1 MVSPELSLNISKTLL
16 SILLKSSFPLISI
29 AFFIYSSKNGY
40 LARISLKVIA
50 LTIVVVGSIGLSVE
64 FVMFDVPFVSAA
76 ISSIIF
82 VDLM

>member
-1 MVSPELSLNISKTLL
+1 
-16 SILLKSSFPLISI
+16 
-29 AFFIYSSKNGY
+29 
-40 LARISLKVIA
+40 VIA